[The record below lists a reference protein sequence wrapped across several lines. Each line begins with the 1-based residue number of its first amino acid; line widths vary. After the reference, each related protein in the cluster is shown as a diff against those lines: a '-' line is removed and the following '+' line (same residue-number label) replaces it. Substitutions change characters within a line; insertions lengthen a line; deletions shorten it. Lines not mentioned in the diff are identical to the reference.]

1 MSLGICCQWLESR
14 TKRDGTTIYE
24 NVIEEKSLQLGQ
36 FKANKYD
43 NARIVNTYVNNVE
56 EHIKILPRLVENN
69 IRSFRIS
76 SSLFPLF
83 EFNRELAVSNTHL
96 LERLAVLGKLF
107 RDNNIR
113 VTTHPGQFTVLSSD
127 RDEVVQNSIR
137 ELEYHAWI
145 FDMMGFERTPH
156 YAINI
161 HGGKANRSER
171 LIDVIKGLTPSVKN
185 RLTLENDEKC
195 YNVKQL
201 IQIHEK
207 CGVPVVLDS
216 HHYNF
221 NSNDLAYDD
230 AYRATLGTWGEVKPL
245 QHLSN
250 TEPGSENGSFNE
262 RRSHS
267 NLIHYINQLQLDAL
281 RNNEIDVD
289 VEAKLKN
296 IALLKLRADYGIV
309 V

>member
-24 NVIEEKSLQLGQ
+24 NIIDEKSLQLGQ
-36 FKANKYD
+36 YKAGKYD
-43 NARIVNTYVNNVE
+43 DKRIVNTYINNVE
-56 EHIKILPRLVENN
+56 EHIKIVSKLNQNN

-83 EFNRELAVSNTHL
+83 EFNRQLAVSSTIL
-96 LERLAVLGKLF
+96 LNRLAILGKLF
-107 RDNNIR
+107 RESGIR

-137 ELEYHAWI
+137 ELEYHAWV
-145 FDMMGFERTPH
+145 FDMMGFDETPY

-161 HGGKANRSER
+161 HGGKADRSER
-171 LIDVIKGLTPSVKN
+171 LIDVIKTLPANVKN

-207 CGVPVVLDS
+207 CGVPIVLDS

-221 NSNDLAYDD
+221 NSSDLVYDD
-230 AYRATLGTWGEVKPL
+230 AFSATKRTWGQIKPL
-245 QHLSN
+245 QHISN
-250 TEPGSENGSFNE
+250 TEPGMEGGSFNE

-267 NLIHYINQLQLDAL
+267 NYIHSINSHQLHDL
-281 RNNEIDVD
+281 RNDEIDVD
-289 VEAKLKN
+289 VEAKMKN
-296 IALLKLRADYGIV
+296 LALLKLRQDYGIV
-309 V
+309 Y